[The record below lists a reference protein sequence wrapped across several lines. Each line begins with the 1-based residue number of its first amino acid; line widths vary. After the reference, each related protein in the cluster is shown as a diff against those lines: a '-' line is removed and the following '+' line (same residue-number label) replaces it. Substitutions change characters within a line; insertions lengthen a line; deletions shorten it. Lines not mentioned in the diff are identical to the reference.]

1 MRFLGD
7 MGLAQS
13 TLVWLRNKGYDAIHL
28 REEGLRRLSD
38 TDITEKARQEDRI
51 IITFDLD
58 FGDIMAATGKK
69 TPSVIILRLDDQR
82 PQQVNCRLKQ
92 VLAESSESLLKGAII
107 SVDENRHRVRSLPI
121 GEAAR

>member
-1 MRFLGD
+1 MRFLAD
-7 MGLAQS
+7 MGVSLR
-13 TLVWLRNKGYDAIHL
+13 VVDWLRAGGHDVAHL
-28 REEGLRRLSD
+28 REQGLQTLPNG
-38 TDITEKARQEDRI
+38 DIFDKAAREQRI
-51 IITFDLD
+51 VLTFDLD

>member
-28 REEGLRRLSD
+28 REEGLHRLSD

-58 FGDIMAATGKK
+58 FGDIMAATGKT

-82 PQQVNCRLKQ
+82 PQRVNCRLKQ
-92 VLAESSESLLKGAII
+92 VLADSSESLLKGAII
-107 SVDENRHRVRSLPI
+107 SVDENRHRVRLLPI
-121 GEAAR
+121 GEGDR